1 MWSHS
6 LARGC
11 GIQLHA
17 IIDGRTGG
25 TVAPQTKIWEE
36 EPPPPHTHTHTH
48 THTHFGAEKHLQMN
62 LTLMNFT
69 CVIDN
74 FRAFLP

>member
-36 EPPPPHTHTHTH
+36 EPPPPPPHTHTHTH
-48 THTHFGAEKHLQMN
+48 AFWCRKTPTDEFD
-62 LTLMNFT
+62 
-69 CVIDN
+69 IDE
-74 FRAFLP
+74 FYLCHRQL